1 MADIDYVSEIV
12 ARPQSAPKGT
22 IPYIQDGETVI
33 GDSGFIVD
41 HLKAKYGDNLNSG
54 LSANELAIAHTTK
67 RMPDLKLSMSNL

>member
-1 MADIDYVSEIV
+1 MITLYKFAPAWGLPTSSPFALKIEAYLRMVDIDYVSEIV

-41 HLKAKYGDNLNSG
+41 QNQ
-54 LSANELAIAHTTK
+54 
-67 RMPDLKLSMSNL
+67 